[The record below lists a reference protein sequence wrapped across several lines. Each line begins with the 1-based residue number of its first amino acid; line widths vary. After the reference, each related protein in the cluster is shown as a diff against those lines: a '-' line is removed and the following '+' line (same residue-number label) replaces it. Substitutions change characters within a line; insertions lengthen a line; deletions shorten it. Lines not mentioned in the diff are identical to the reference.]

1 MNPRAILK
9 LLGVFI
15 FFWGWEGVGFSQ
27 ADIKVET
34 KLDKNK
40 VSIGEKVTY
49 TLKITA
55 DKGIEVKLPEF
66 GQGLENFAI
75 EDFGQ
80 KKRRFFRRVIYEV
93 WYKLS
98 SYQSGSY
105 TIPSVKILYKR
116 KKDKEYKIISSKPLK
131 IEVKSL
137 LTEGKPFKIKDIYG
151 PLPYPFN
158 WCLALFILI
167 VVLGSIGWGVYF
179 FFGKRKTTFEVK
191 IPPHQQ
197 AYKKLELL
205 KSKDY
210 LEKGDF
216 KSFYVELSNIL
227 RDYIEERFQIKALE
241 MTTEE
246 FFSFLREAN
255 YFSPEQKNI
264 LKEFFSFSDLVK
276 FARFSPLK
284 EDAQKSLS
292 SVENFIDQTK
302 QQIDDDNQ

>member
-1 MNPRAILK
+1 MSPRVILK

-15 FFWGWEGVGFSQ
+15 FFWGWGGASFAQ
-27 ADIKVET
+27 ADIKVEAQ
-34 KLDKNK
+34 LDKNK
-40 VSIGEKVTY
+40 VTIGEKITY
-49 TLKITA
+49 TLKIIA
-55 DKGIEVKLPEF
+55 DKDIEVKLPGF

-80 KKRRFFRRVIYEV
+80 KKRRFLKRVIYEI

-98 SYQSGSY
+98 SYQSGSH
-105 TIPSVKILYKR
+105 TIPPSKILYKR
-116 KKDKEYKIISSKPLK
+116 KKDKEYKTIYSKPLK
-131 IEVKSL
+131 VEVKSL
-137 LTEGKPFKIKDIYG
+137 LTQKRPFQIKDIYG
-151 PLPYPFN
+151 PLNYPFN
-158 WCLALFILI
+158 WGLALFILTI
-167 VVLGSIGWGVYF
+167 VLGSIGSGVYF
-179 FFGKRKTTFEVK
+179 FFRKRKPSSQVK

-210 LEKGDF
+210 LERGDF

-264 LKEFFSFSDLVK
+264 LKEVFSFSDLVK
-276 FARFSPLK
+276 FAKFSPLRD
-284 EDAQKSLS
+284 DAQRSFS
-292 SVENFIDQTK
+292 SVKNFIDQTK
-302 QQIDDDNQ
+302 QQISDDNQ